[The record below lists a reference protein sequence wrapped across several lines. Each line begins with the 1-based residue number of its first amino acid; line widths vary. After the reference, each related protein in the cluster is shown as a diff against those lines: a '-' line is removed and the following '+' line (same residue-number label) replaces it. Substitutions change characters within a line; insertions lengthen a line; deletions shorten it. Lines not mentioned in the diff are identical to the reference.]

1 MMSNAA
7 SAKQAVN
14 MTLTTDIVRRAK
26 ALVGARNL
34 SATVERLLETFVAD
48 GESRQATREEQIAQ
62 WVAATNAFVAEHG
75 LPGEE
80 FSPY

>member
-1 MMSNAA
+1 MAGGTTP
-7 SAKQAVN
+7 AKRPVN

-26 ALVGARNL
+26 ALVGSRNL
-34 SATVERLLETFVAD
+34 SATVEGLLEAFVAE
-48 GESRQATREEQIAQ
+48 GESRQADREEQVAQ

>member
-1 MMSNAA
+1 MSNAA
-7 SAKQAVN
+7 SVKQAFN
-14 MTLTTDIVRRAK
+14 MSLSVDVVRRAK

-34 SATVERLLETFVAD
+34 SATVEGLLETFVAD
-48 GESRQATREEQIAQ
+48 GEARQADRKEQIAQ